1 MPFIFEGNMK
11 WPGCPGFRGKPG
23 MTKSSKGKVTHMTKN
38 ITGKVVA
45 VSVSDRKGVKKA
57 NVETARLLVDHGLE
71 DDAHAGKWHRQVSLL
86 AMESIRKIR
95 DKGLDVGPGD
105 FAENITTEGI
115 RLWELPIGQRL
126 KIGGDAVAEVTQ
138 IGKECHSRCAIY
150 HQVGDC
156 VMPREGIFVRIL
168 SGGIIEPGN
177 TIESVA
183 QTEHAGSIGT

>member
-1 MPFIFEGNMK
+1 MSS
-11 WPGCPGFRGKPG
+11 
-23 MTKSSKGKVTHMTKN
+23 TKKIYGH
-38 ITGKVVA
+38 VVA

-57 NVETARLLVDHGLE
+57 NVDAARLLEGHGLE
-71 DDAHAGKWHRQVSLL
+71 NDAHAGKWHRQVSLL
-86 AMESIRKIR
+86 DMESIQKIK

-115 RLWELPIGQRL
+115 RLWELPIGKRL

-150 HQVGDC
+150 HEVGDC

-168 SGGIIEPGN
+168 SGGIIEPGD
-177 TIESVA
+177 TVESVE
-183 QTEHAGSIGT
+183 QTEPTETFCN

>member
-1 MPFIFEGNMK
+1 
-11 WPGCPGFRGKPG
+11 
-23 MTKSSKGKVTHMTKN
+23 MTSTKKIN
-38 ITGKVVA
+38 GRVVA

-57 NVETARLLVDHGLE
+57 NVDTARLLEDHGLE
-71 DDAHAGKWHRQVSLL
+71 NDAHAGKWHRQVSLL
-86 AMESIRKIR
+86 DMESIKKIR

-115 RLWELPIGQRL
+115 RLWELPIGKRL
-126 KIGGDAVAEVTQ
+126 KLGGNAVAEVTQ

-177 TIESVA
+177 TIESVE
-183 QTEHAGSIGT
+183 QTEHAGSIGI

>member
-1 MPFIFEGNMK
+1 
-11 WPGCPGFRGKPG
+11 
-23 MTKSSKGKVTHMTKN
+23 MTATKKIN
-38 ITGKVVA
+38 GRVVA

-57 NVETARLLVDHGLE
+57 NVETARLLEDHGLE
-71 DDAHAGKWHRQVSLL
+71 NDAHAGKWHRQVSLL
-86 AMESIRKIR
+86 ATESIRKIR
-95 DKGLDVGPGD
+95 VKGLDVGPGD

-115 RLWELPIGQRL
+115 RLWELPIGKRL

-168 SGGIIEPGN
+168 SSGVIEPGDS
-177 TIESVA
+177 IESVEESELA
-183 QTEHAGSIGT
+183 ELIGN

>member
-1 MPFIFEGNMK
+1 MISTKKIN
-11 WPGCPGFRGKPG
+11 GC
-23 MTKSSKGKVTHMTKN
+23 
-38 ITGKVVA
+38 VVA

-115 RLWELPIGQRL
+115 RLWELPIGKRL

-138 IGKECHSRCAIY
+138 IGKKCHSRCAIY

-168 SGGIIEPGN
+168 SGGVIEPGD
-177 TIESVA
+177 TVESVE
-183 QTEHAGSIGT
+183 QKETTSKQLIRTITSYVPG

>member
-1 MPFIFEGNMK
+1 MK
-11 WPGCPGFRGKPG
+11 SPDKLNG
-23 MTKSSKGKVTHMTKN
+23 H
-38 ITGKVVA
+38 VVA

-57 NVETARLLVDHGLE
+57 NVDTARLLEDHGLE
-71 DDAHAGKWHRQVSLL
+71 NDAHAGKWHRQVSLL
-86 AMESIRKIR
+86 DMESIQKIK

-115 RLWELPIGQRL
+115 RLWELPIGKRL

-150 HQVGDC
+150 HEVGDC

-168 SGGIIEPGN
+168 SGGVIEPGD
-177 TIESVA
+177 TVESVEQA
-183 QTEHAGSIGT
+183 